1 MIGILGLGS
10 LAALVFASIGFLVS
24 ATVSIS
30 ERIGEFALLKAL
42 GLAPRQLLLWLTI
55 ENLALLITGLV
66 LGTLLGLVLAWLV
79 LPFATLTSTGEPPVP
94 APVDRR
100 PARGR
105 HPHRDP
111 GRGAGARDGRPGDP
125 AAPVGAHERGPPRE
139 GRVAMRWLGLALRR
153 IGDDTG
159 ATVGFAVLVL
169 VTALIAGLAPRVLA
183 GLADHAVRAE
193 VGSAAVQARS
203 IVFLENRIFG
213 LGPDDDPLKQVRD
226 AGDDLHDTMDVG
238 IQDLVKARDIQVE
251 SGRFRVQKETTD
263 PAFVRLRIQEGIAD
277 HIRYVAGR
285 PPTSTVTARND
296 VGPEH
301 TNDVPV
307 YEAAIS
313 STTADSIR
321 DLARARRCR
330 SSAIR
335 ATSWSGA
342 RPRTSSRSRPSPG
355 STTRSIPTRTGGWPT
370 RSSSTR

>member
-1 MIGILGLGS
+1 
-10 LAALVFASIGFLVS
+10 
-24 ATVSIS
+24 
-30 ERIGEFALLKAL
+30 
-42 GLAPRQLLLWLTI
+42 
-55 ENLALLITGLV
+55 
-66 LGTLLGLVLAWLV
+66 
-79 LPFATLTSTGEPPVP
+79 
-94 APVDRR
+94 
-100 PARGR
+100 
-105 HPHRDP
+105 
-111 GRGAGARDGRPGDP
+111 
-125 AAPVGAHERGPPRE
+125 
-139 GRVAMRWLGLALRR
+139 MRWLGLALRR
-153 IGDDTG
+153 IRDDTG

-169 VTALIAGLAPRVLA
+169 VTALIAALAPRVLA

-313 STTADSIR
+313 STTADRFGISLGETVPLVGDPGDQLIGR
-321 DLARARRCR
+321 TPQDQLAFATITGIYD
-330 SSAIR
+330 AVDPDEDWWMADPQLIHPVIR
-335 ATSWSGA
+335 ALSLEVQLLDAALLVDDATHEA
-342 RPRTSSRSRPSPG
+342 LTKYASPG
-355 STTRSIPTRTGGWPT
+355 GRACATRGA
-370 RSSSTR
+370 SSSTPTGSASATSTA